1 MDYSIRFDKCY
12 TWEEYGREDM
22 EDRESKIVFQ
32 TCPSDSC
39 SSSSST
45 CKYGGSYIVEMR
57 DFVETYLEYKQ
68 ALEEYNCQLVE
79 ENCECDDDA
88 VDDEQC
94 LADCYSAAG
103 LNYCGDDENEFQAA
117 NYMECAQ
124 LDIQGDDDNGGAVL
138 YSTIYCGENGDS
150 VHLGIYYDDAC
161 STQTSSSVYYQLTG
175 SHLPYSSKS
184 LVTTNCI
191 SCYNPYYEEGDD
203 DAGGNADEM
212 VTEMCATVYQEA
224 GKCETDMN
232 IDNPDT
238 DACDYI
244 TRIVPSF
251 DKLYNN
257 EKSKVSNSDGFA
269 WFFGFTTVVCLAV
282 IGYLVQTSKKQSVI
296 NLSEQGGVMT

>member
-1 MDYSIRFDKCY
+1 MGETTKMNFKPQI
-12 TWEEYGREDM
+12 TWNVLSWIFKVTM
-22 EDRESKIVFQ
+22 IMVALFSTLLFIVAKTVTQF
-32 TCPSDSC
+32 TLVFIM
-39 SSSSST
+39 T
-45 CKYGGSYIVEMR
+45 MR
-57 DFVETYLEYKQ
+57 
-68 ALEEYNCQLVE
+68 
-79 ENCECDDDA
+79 
-88 VDDEQC
+88 
-94 LADCYSAAG
+94 AAHRH
-103 LNYCGDDENEFQAA
+103 QAA
-117 NYMECAQ
+117 YTTNS
-124 LDIQGDDDNGGAVL
+124 LVV
-138 YSTIYCGENGDS
+138 IY
-150 VHLGIYYDDAC
+150 H
-161 STQTSSSVYYQLTG
+161 T
-175 SHLPYSSKS
+175 SKS

-224 GKCETDMN
+224 GKCETDVN

-282 IGYLVQTSKKQSVI
+282 IGYLLQTSKKQSVI
-296 NLSEQGGVMT
+296 NLS